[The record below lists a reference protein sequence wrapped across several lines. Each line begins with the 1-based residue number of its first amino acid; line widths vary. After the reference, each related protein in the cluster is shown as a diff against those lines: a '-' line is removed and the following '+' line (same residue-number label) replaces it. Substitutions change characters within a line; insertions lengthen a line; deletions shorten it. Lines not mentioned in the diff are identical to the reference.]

1 MDRKRLLVCGRAWH
15 TCTRGPRSAT
25 AQKRTEN
32 EPKLSKTCSKNG
44 PISGPPLLPPI
55 LPLCFENNT
64 VMQNWTRIGSARR
77 SKTWPAIS
85 HIFRPRCAKAAPT
98 KRTAQNGHA
107 TQPHWVKRPPGRG
120 AQRPPLDST
129 QTALPFFKARLHRGP
144 ARAQRSLT
152 NLVYVAP
159 RPIPPTAVHARR
171 ATPAHKYEPEHCPA
185 GLGHLRTGARG
196 LNCQRPFCGPPRR
209 HRWRSHQSS
218 APTPRSPLS

>member
-1 MDRKRLLVCGRAWH
+1 MLRKQYRHAKLDQDRVRAAVQNLARDLAHFSPAVRKSGAHKADRAKWPRH
-15 TCTRGPRSAT
+15 TAPLGKT
-25 AQKRTEN
+25 A
-32 EPKLSKTCSKNG
+32 
-44 PISGPPLLPPI
+44 
-55 LPLCFENNT
+55 
-64 VMQNWTRIGSARR
+64 
-77 SKTWPAIS
+77 
-85 HIFRPRCAKAAPT
+85 
-98 KRTAQNGHA
+98 
-107 TQPHWVKRPPGRG
+107 PGRG